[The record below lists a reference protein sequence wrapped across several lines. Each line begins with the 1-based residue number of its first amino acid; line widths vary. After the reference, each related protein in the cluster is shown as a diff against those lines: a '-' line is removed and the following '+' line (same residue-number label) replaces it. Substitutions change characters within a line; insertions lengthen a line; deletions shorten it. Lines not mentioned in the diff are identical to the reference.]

1 MSVAAQRIIQTDT
14 VNSRRPVAIFLRPR
28 LASADMAHARTSNQR
43 DSTMKQSTI
52 FGLVVTTLVAM
63 PALAQAGD
71 KVADLKGKWVGKS
84 HTIVVGGGG
93 HWPAGKGTFDN
104 PGLAEKNV
112 VIEIKGQ
119 DQRRF
124 WGVTTLS
131 GNGETTIEPFI
142 GSLSGHRSRELVI
155 VDTDGYFNGEVR
167 GNTLSFCY
175 AHTGGKTES
184 AVVSCSQATRAR

>member
-1 MSVAAQRIIQTDT
+1 
-14 VNSRRPVAIFLRPR
+14 
-28 LASADMAHARTSNQR
+28 
-43 DSTMKQSTI
+43 MKQSTV
-52 FGLVVTTLVAM
+52 FGLVVTALVAM

-93 HWPAGKGTFDN
+93 HWPAGKGTFEN

-131 GNGETTIEPFI
+131 GNGETTTEPFI
-142 GSLSGHRSRELVI
+142 GSLSGHRSHELVI
-155 VDTDGYFNGEVR
+155 VDTDGYFSGEVR

-184 AVVSCSQATRAR
+184 SVVSCSQVKRAR

>member
-1 MSVAAQRIIQTDT
+1 
-14 VNSRRPVAIFLRPR
+14 
-28 LASADMAHARTSNQR
+28 
-43 DSTMKQSTI
+43 MKQSTV
-52 FGLVVTTLVAM
+52 FGLVVTALLAM
-63 PALAQAGD
+63 PALAQASD
-71 KVADLKGKWVGKS
+71 KVADMKGKWVGKS
-84 HTIVVGGGG
+84 HTIVVGSGG

-104 PGLAEKNV
+104 PGLAEKDV

-131 GNGETTIEPFI
+131 GNGETTTEPFI

-155 VDTDGYFNGEVR
+155 VDTDGYFSGEVR

-175 AHTGGKTES
+175 AHTGGKTDS
-184 AVVSCSQATRAR
+184 TVVSCSQAKRAK

>member
-1 MSVAAQRIIQTDT
+1 
-14 VNSRRPVAIFLRPR
+14 
-28 LASADMAHARTSNQR
+28 
-43 DSTMKQSTI
+43 MKQSTV
-52 FGLVVTTLVAM
+52 FGLVVTSLVAM
-63 PALAQAGD
+63 PALAQASD

-131 GNGETTIEPFI
+131 GNGETTSEPFI

-184 AVVSCSQATRAR
+184 AVVSCSQAKRAK

>member
-1 MSVAAQRIIQTDT
+1 MKRST
-14 VNSRRPVAIFLRPR
+14 V
-28 LASADMAHARTSNQR
+28 
-43 DSTMKQSTI
+43 
-52 FGLVVTTLVAM
+52 FGVVVTALMAM

-71 KVADLKGKWVGKS
+71 KMMDLKGKWVGKS

-131 GNGETTIEPFI
+131 GNGETTTEPFI

-184 AVVSCSQATRAR
+184 AVVSCSQAKRVR